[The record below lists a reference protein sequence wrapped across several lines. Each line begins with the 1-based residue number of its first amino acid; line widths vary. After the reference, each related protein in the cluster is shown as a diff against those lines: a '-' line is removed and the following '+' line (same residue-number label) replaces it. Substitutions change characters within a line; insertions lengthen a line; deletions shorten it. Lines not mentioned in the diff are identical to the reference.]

1 MIERRNFYRILHVQP
16 DASMAVIRENYR
28 VLMQKL
34 KIHPELSDSNWNE
47 SLLDIA
53 YDTLLDP
60 YKRAAY
66 DHELLLRYHIRTLSH
81 GAFGLNL
88 DIELDTQQTDNTAK
102 LNQRNLYR
110 ILQVQPDAPMTA
122 IQASYQVLKK
132 DLQQDPAL
140 LDAAFRILSNPKARK
155 HYDELFAMSNF
166 SRASGKTSEA
176 NIEPAECRG
185 VDGAF
190 LSEMDCYQAVITDY
204 CFFCKTPYPTQTNA
218 YLSESCLE
226 CASPLAALHSENF
239 VSSRRVSTRTTVRG
253 EFVFYLFW
261 PGAPYQGSFQ
271 DLSPTGIRFLTQ
283 QAIDVHD
290 IIKIDAPNLKAV
302 AEVTRIHT
310 EGRETCA
317 GTRFITVK
325 FDSHRGNFVTVQ
337 A

>member
-60 YKRAAY
+60 HKRAAY
-66 DHELLLRYHIRTLSH
+66 DYELLQRYHIRTLSH
-81 GAFGLNL
+81 GAFGLDL
-88 DIELDTQQTDNTAK
+88 DFELDTQQTEYTAK
-102 LNQRNLYR
+102 LNQRNFYR

-132 DLQQDPAL
+132 DLRQDQVL
-140 LDAAFRILSNPKARK
+140 LDAAYRILSNPKARK

-166 SRASGKTSEA
+166 SRASGKTAVA
-176 NIEPAECRG
+176 NIDPAEYPD
-185 VDGAF
+185 VDGSF
-190 LSEMDCYQAVITDY
+190 QPGMDCYQAVITDY
-204 CFFCKTPYPTQTNA
+204 CFFCKTPYQTQTNA
-218 YLSESCLE
+218 YQNENCLE
-226 CASPLAALHSENF
+226 CASPLVALQSENF
-239 VSSRRVSTRTTVRG
+239 DSSRRVSTRTTVRG

-261 PGAPYQGSFQ
+261 PGAPYQGTFQ
-271 DLSPTGIRFLTQ
+271 DLSPTGIRFLTEQ
-283 QAIDVHD
+283 EIEVHD
-290 IIKIDAPNLKAV
+290 IIKIDAPNLQAV

-310 EGRETCA
+310 EGRETSA

-325 FDSHRGNFVTVQ
+325 FDSHCGNFVTVQ
-337 A
+337 V